1 MSGRRRWRRR
11 HSEFN
16 GGGDW
21 AAGGAILYADP
32 SRLAGYN
39 KNNNNERLG
48 VARALWYVIHH
59 VIEGNDVAQRIGLL
73 LIAFPHNAKVSVVD
87 RKLMK
92 MNMESLSGCLPV
104 RVGGFHIC
112 HPPWFFHKIVFP
124 IMKLVMPD
132 RMRKRVK
139 VHAGSEEKVLE
150 NLKGYGLGKEVLPSD
165 IGGHVSMD
173 TASWVQE
180 MKSRGL

>member
-1 MSGRRRWRRR
+1 
-11 HSEFN
+11 
-16 GGGDW
+16 
-21 AAGGAILYADP
+21 
-32 SRLAGYN
+32 
-39 KNNNNERLG
+39 
-48 VARALWYVIHH
+48 
-59 VIEGNDVAQRIGLL
+59 DVAQRIGLL